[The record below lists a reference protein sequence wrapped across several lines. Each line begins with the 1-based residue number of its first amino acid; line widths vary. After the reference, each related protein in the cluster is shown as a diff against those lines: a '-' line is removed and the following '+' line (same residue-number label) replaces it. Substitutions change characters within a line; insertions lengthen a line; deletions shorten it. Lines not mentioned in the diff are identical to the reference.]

1 VREDP
6 IVKETRLARARLF
19 RECGEDLGRLM
30 DHLKASEEQDRNRL
44 VAIEDVRRRRGV
56 EVPPRLPR

>member
-1 VREDP
+1 MR
-6 IVKETRLARARLF
+6 ETRLARARLF

-30 DHLKASEEQDRNRL
+30 DHLKASEEQDRDRL
-44 VAIEDVRRRRGV
+44 VAIEDVRKRRGV